1 MKCPFTA
8 VHPREARK
16 FCRGPRPS
24 LSEARSPSQAAE
36 DEGQDQRVQP
46 WGHPGHAAAAQEV
59 DRPKMTLDSAI
70 GSGVSLKGW
79 GGSGEM
85 EGPGGTEGSAG
96 LGARRRMQGRG
107 FHLQGSCLGSQRL
120 PGGGGPWQVLAGASG
135 RDLIAGG
142 EAQQPGPSPSPAQQ
156 GTTLPLSCA
165 KKEGWERWGT
175 ARPAPQELGTALT
188 PGQTDAL
195 FDCKSKR
202 TPQLTQAAAATRAS
216 PSSPHQDLGDRAG
229 PAARWPLPGRVRV
242 RAASTGGPGFEWA
255 SPGAQGEEPAY
266 A

>member
-79 GGSGEM
+79 GGGLERWRGQEERRGLQDWGRGGGCRAGASTSREAAWAHSAF
-85 EGPGGTEGSAG
+85 PGGTLAGFGRGQWQRPHCWGRGSATRTVPQPGSAG
-96 LGARRRMQGRG
+96 N
-107 FHLQGSCLGSQRL
+107 H
-120 PGGGGPWQVLAGASG
+120 
-135 RDLIAGG
+135 
-142 EAQQPGPSPSPAQQ
+142 PATVVCQ
-156 GTTLPLSCA
+156 
-165 KKEGWERWGT
+165 K
-175 ARPAPQELGTALT
+175 
-188 PGQTDAL
+188 
-195 FDCKSKR
+195 
-202 TPQLTQAAAATRAS
+202 
-216 PSSPHQDLGDRAG
+216 
-229 PAARWPLPGRVRV
+229 GRVGEV
-242 RAASTGGPGFEWA
+242 GHCPPRA
-255 SPGAQGEEPAY
+255 PGAGHSAHPRANRRPV
-266 A
+266 

>member
-59 DRPKMTLDSAI
+59 DRPKMTLDRAT

-120 PGGGGPWQVLAGASG
+120 PGGGDPGRFWQGPVAETSLLGERLSNQDRPPARLSREPPCHCRVPKRKGGRGGA
-135 RDLIAGG
+135 L
-142 EAQQPGPSPSPAQQ
+142 
-156 GTTLPLSCA
+156 
-165 KKEGWERWGT
+165 
-175 ARPAPQELGTALT
+175 PAPRPRSWAQRSPQGKQTPCLTASPNVHLS
-188 PGQTDAL
+188 L
-195 FDCKSKR
+195 HK
-202 TPQLTQAAAATRAS
+202 PQLQRGPRPPRPTRTS
-216 PSSPHQDLGDRAG
+216 GTVQDR
-229 PAARWPLPGRVRV
+229 LPGGLSQ
-242 RAASTGGPGFEWA
+242 AESG
-255 SPGAQGEEPAY
+255 
-266 A
+266 